1 MSTKHVVGFSGGI
14 DSQACAG
21 WVLDHFPREDVILLN
36 SNAGGNEHP
45 ITTEF
50 VRWYSKNVHPVVE
63 VNAIIA
69 DLGGVGTHSGKTKQ
83 RREQY
88 CDDDLMSFVD
98 LATVKGR
105 FPSRKAQFCTEYLK
119 LAPQRRWI
127 KENVTDLGHDIIRYS
142 GVRRDESQQRK
153 NTPDYKW
160 DDYFDCYICYP
171 IASWTK
177 KQCFDFVKSRGERFN
192 ELYLLGFSRVGCAP
206 CINSS
211 KEDISQWGARFPE
224 MIDKVRA
231 WEQQVGRT
239 FFAPCVP
246 GKAINWVDEVVAWAK
261 TTRGG
266 KQIAL
271 PFAEAEAAA
280 GLCSSKYG
288 LCE

>member
-1 MSTKHVVGFSGGI
+1 
-14 DSQACAG
+14 
-21 WVLDHFPREDVILLN
+21 VLDHFPREDVILLN